1 MPARVSQR
9 FGYSPDQTDYVP
21 LQPESIGGN
30 LSRESGFPFRL
41 QRTQMEKKLIT
52 NLASAFI
59 LRGYSADMTRR
70 KELVTANYIRGSL
83 QECENAQHEAMW
95 PDNALEIDYPVLAT
109 GCVTS
114 GHQLTQ
120 TGAPDIG

>member
-1 MPARVSQR
+1 M
-9 FGYSPDQTDYVP
+9 
-21 LQPESIGGN
+21 
-30 LSRESGFPFRL
+30 
-41 QRTQMEKKLIT
+41 IT
-52 NLASAFI
+52 NLAYTLI
-59 LRGYSADMTRR
+59 LRRCSADMTRR
-70 KELVTANYIRGSL
+70 KELVTANNICRSL

-95 PDNALEIDYPVLAT
+95 PNIALEIDYPVVAT